1 MVNPF
6 KKHLTNFQCY
16 IISPLLPA
24 MSSSRSLKRHELVS
38 AQCCVS
44 YSSFLYETNT
54 GPKWVKI
61 CFERLFVL
69 LLRKTVITILK
80 ENKLQV
86 NYFKQRNLFFTSN
99 WPSASLTSRL
109 LRCTSKPSPITL
121 RAQNLLPKARGRT
134 IQPKRMKLD
143 LWMCY

>member
-1 MVNPF
+1 MVNSF
-6 KKHLTNFQCY
+6 KNHLTNFQCY

-54 GPKWVKI
+54 GLKWVKI

-69 LLRKTVITILK
+69 ILRKTFITILK

-121 RAQNLLPKARGRT
+121 RAQNLLQKARGRT

>member
-1 MVNPF
+1 MVNSF

-54 GPKWVKI
+54 GLKWVKI

-69 LLRKTVITILK
+69 ILRKTFITILK

-121 RAQNLLPKARGRT
+121 RAQNLLQKARGRT